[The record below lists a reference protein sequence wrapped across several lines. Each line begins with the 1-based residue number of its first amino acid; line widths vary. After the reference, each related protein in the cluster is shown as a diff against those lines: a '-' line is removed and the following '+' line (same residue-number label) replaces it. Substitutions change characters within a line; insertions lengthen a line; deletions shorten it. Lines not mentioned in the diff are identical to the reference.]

1 MTKEQEAIEILN
13 KFKNN
18 EMQRDKLEIS
28 RYGGWKIGDIYKHLE
43 LNPAIATVLSML
55 KEKDKEIERLEKQS
69 KNLDKQAQQY
79 FEQTIY
85 LDKQINLMAEFIARG
100 DIEEDICVKTG
111 RLNKCDSMAFGECE
125 NCIKQYFERKAN
137 NG

>member
-43 LNPAIATVLSML
+43 LNPAIETVLSMI
-55 KEKDKEIERLEKQS
+55 EKK
-69 KNLDKQAQQY
+69 
-79 FEQTIY
+79 
-85 LDKQINLMAEFIARG
+85 DKQIDLMAEFISKQ
-100 DIEEDICVKTG
+100 DVEEEICIKNKT
-111 RLNKCDSMAFGECE
+111 NPDWCNEDYTNCKD
-125 NCIKQYFERKAN
+125 CIKQYYERKSKE
-137 NG
+137 

>member
-43 LNPAIATVLSML
+43 LNPAIETVLSML
-55 KEKDKEIERLEKQS
+55 KEKDK
-69 KNLDKQAQQY
+69 
-79 FEQTIY
+79 
-85 LDKQINLMAEFIARG
+85 QIDLMAEFISKQ
-100 DIEEDICVKTG
+100 DVEEEICIKNKT
-111 RLNKCDSMAFGECE
+111 NPDWCNEDYTNCKD
-125 NCIKQYFERKAN
+125 CIKQYYERKSKE
-137 NG
+137 